1 MLIDSTSYLFD
12 FNEIIDLDTEVM
24 EIFRK
29 TEAIRQKFPKIER
42 AIEFDLDNHGLKKK
56 ELRIQVKKYNE
67 AKRSQDYLF
76 DTNNYES
83 IIPSELKSGR
93 PRMKSDILLFFLAI
107 RGLWGT
113 ISDHQA
119 SERIK
124 DSISINSILAMYGY
138 SVPGINT
145 IRENL
150 NAISISTREL
160 ILKCQAMLILEK
172 GLDDFSAV
180 YIDSTDVKGNTAFP
194 TDISILYKLIDRV
207 RRSFIILEDFGM
219 PVIEAGWLNTR
230 IERMNACL
238 CFMSMN
244 AGKRGVKGKVKEKFK
259 SFSQLAFNSII
270 SFFREQERLTPY
282 WEVTDISPEKGI
294 ALDAIWYKIDD
305 DLNNALYAL
314 CYADLSINKNIK
326 LPSREKI
333 LSISDADAAYI
344 SKGQRI
350 PVIGYKPQ
358 IARSQNGFI
367 CGYLTPEGNAA
378 DSAML
383 IPTVKNVISTT
394 GIIPLIVST
403 DDGYASKENVDILK
417 NTYKVPVVS
426 INGAKGKKLTGED
439 WNTTAYINARRQR
452 SAAESGMF
460 TLKYNHCFGQLK
472 RRGIQAVHAEELEK
486 VIAYNFVHMNRKEK
500 ELNLEQKD
508 KAA

>member
-1 MLIDSTSYLFD
+1 
-12 FNEIIDLDTEVM
+12 
-24 EIFRK
+24 
-29 TEAIRQKFPKIER
+29 
-42 AIEFDLDNHGLKKK
+42 
-56 ELRIQVKKYNE
+56 
-67 AKRSQDYLF
+67 
-76 DTNNYES
+76 
-83 IIPSELKSGR
+83 
-93 PRMKSDILLFFLAI
+93 MK
-107 RGLWGT
+107 
-113 ISDHQA
+113 
-119 SERIK
+119 
-124 DSISINSILAMYGY
+124 
-138 SVPGINT
+138 
-145 IRENL
+145 
-150 NAISISTREL
+150 
-160 ILKCQAMLILEK
+160 K

-417 NTYKVPVVS
+417 NTYKIPVVS

-460 TLKYNHCFGQLK
+460 TLTPIFTVLTYPKFNTS
-472 RRGIQAVHAEELEK
+472 
-486 VIAYNFVHMNRKEK
+486 
-500 ELNLEQKD
+500 
-508 KAA
+508 

>member
-1 MLIDSTSYLFD
+1 M
-12 FNEIIDLDTEVM
+12 
-24 EIFRK
+24 
-29 TEAIRQKFPKIER
+29 
-42 AIEFDLDNHGLKKK
+42 
-56 ELRIQVKKYNE
+56 
-67 AKRSQDYLF
+67 
-76 DTNNYES
+76 
-83 IIPSELKSGR
+83 
-93 PRMKSDILLFFLAI
+93 
-107 RGLWGT
+107 
-113 ISDHQA
+113 
-119 SERIK
+119 
-124 DSISINSILAMYGY
+124 
-138 SVPGINT
+138 
-145 IRENL
+145 
-150 NAISISTREL
+150 
-160 ILKCQAMLILEK
+160 
-172 GLDDFSAV
+172 
-180 YIDSTDVKGNTAFP
+180 
-194 TDISILYKLIDRV
+194 
-207 RRSFIILEDFGM
+207 
-219 PVIEAGWLNTR
+219 
-230 IERMNACL
+230 
-238 CFMSMN
+238 
-244 AGKRGVKGKVKEKFK
+244 
-259 SFSQLAFNSII
+259 
-270 SFFREQERLTPY
+270 
-282 WEVTDISPEKGI
+282 
-294 ALDAIWYKIDD
+294 
-305 DLNNALYAL
+305 
-314 CYADLSINKNIK
+314 
-326 LPSREKI
+326 
-333 LSISDADAAYI
+333 SISDADAAYI

-439 WNTTAYINARRQR
+439 WNTTVYINARRQR